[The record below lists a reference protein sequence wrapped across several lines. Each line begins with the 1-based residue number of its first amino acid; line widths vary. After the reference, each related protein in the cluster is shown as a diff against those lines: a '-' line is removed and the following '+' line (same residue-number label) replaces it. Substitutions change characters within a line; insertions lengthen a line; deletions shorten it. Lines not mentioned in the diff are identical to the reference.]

1 MLLDTD
7 EFLTSYQ
14 WKLSETEK
22 GFRRTIA
29 EMIRIGTIVLRVDD
43 LRGQTEFWEEALA

>member
-43 LRGQTEFWEEALA
+43 LRRQTEFWEEALA